1 MKWQQPR
8 FRLDMKKFPIACA
21 RRCQLAVL
29 YSPGMWGHF
38 SILEM
43 VWEKKRSY
51 AGLRGL
57 ASLQPG
63 SEPGSGPRFK
73 AALTSA
79 TLLLIHPWL
88 LGTSAQLGGQSPP

>member
-8 FRLDMKKFPIACA
+8 FRLDMKFPIACA

-43 VWEKKRSY
+43 VWEKKEKLCRPPW
-51 AGLRGL
+51 AGLITTWIRDR
-57 ASLQPG
+57 Q
-63 SEPGSGPRFK
+63 
-73 AALTSA
+73 
-79 TLLLIHPWL
+79 W
-88 LGTSAQLGGQSPP
+88 AQVQSSPDVCHRCF